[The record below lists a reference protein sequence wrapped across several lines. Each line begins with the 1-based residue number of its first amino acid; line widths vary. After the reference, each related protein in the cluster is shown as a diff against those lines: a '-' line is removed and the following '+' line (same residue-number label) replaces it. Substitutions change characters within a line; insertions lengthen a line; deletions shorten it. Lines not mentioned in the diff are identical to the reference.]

1 MVTASV
7 KPLSLRRASCCR
19 ERGNGFQGVIILEA
33 SRLKQRQ
40 TCPESIGLGLHCI
53 QSDRSSTSGS
63 RIAYLVPRGM
73 RRAWV
78 REKAAARALDAAT
91 NRLSS
96 CGIGVG
102 LR

>member
-7 KPLSLRRASCCR
+7 KPLSLRGASCCR
-19 ERGNGFQGVIILEA
+19 ERENDFQGVILEA
-33 SRLKQRQ
+33 WRLKQRQ
-40 TCPESIGLGLHCI
+40 NCHEFIGLGLQCI
-53 QSDRSSTSGS
+53 QSDRSSCSGS

-78 REKAAARALDAAT
+78 REKAAARALDGTT

-96 CGIGVG
+96 CGIGVELG
-102 LR
+102 